1 MRRPLRA
8 RATADGAA
16 AGGGG
21 RLSLARARSWTARL
35 RIPVWRPAPREGASR
50 GWRGDVRL
58 RAAGGA
64 RAVAARGCL
73 GAARAG
79 GRLARRGGAAGME
92 RGPHSG
98 DGRMTQKEVLDEL
111 KAIAVERLRFDP
123 RRAAEMT
130 LETTLPKGVEGSLGL
145 DSLDFIELSVAIE
158 ERFGIMIDETQDLT
172 DEFLSLE
179 SLARFVL
186 AKTGQT

>member
-35 RIPVWRPAPREGASR
+35 RIPAWRPAPREGASR
-50 GWRGDVRL
+50 GRRGDVRL

-79 GRLARRGGAAGME
+79 GRLARRGGPAGLE
-92 RGPHSG
+92 REPPCSRGKRGLMSL
-98 DGRMTQKEVLDEL
+98 TE
-111 KAIAVERLRFDP
+111 
-123 RRAAEMT
+123 
-130 LETTLPKGVEGSLGL
+130 EGSREGPPRFERRLCRRNRCLGGG
-145 DSLDFIELSVAIE
+145 
-158 ERFGIMIDETQDLT
+158 FGRGAKPPS
-172 DEFLSLE
+172 EFL
-179 SLARFVL
+179 
-186 AKTGQT
+186 